1 MVIDSVIIFTLSF
14 FLSEIITTLGDKN
27 KVVPAIKIVK
37 FDKDNNM
44 EITDFNPKENA
55 DILLERLP
63 DESDTPDFSIIQEED
78 LEKITSELLELA
90 QHAEEENNEL
100 QQMMF
105 KDASQNES
113 NLCVSTD
120 FRDTAT
126 KIVELQP
133 ESENDN
139 RSNEERD
146 FLSVKTVDNQE
157 SALVNDNKSLAS
169 NEDDNA
175 TSKSCE
181 SVDKNQHG
189 LINLNHAEDDKSGN
203 GNKKSTTTEDKVIE
217 TVMVENIMQKKTS
230 PKLDLTCEESED
242 NCLNK
247 IDLNSGKKK
256 NDTSDEVVKPG
267 SSNGDEDFSNSDVI
281 PISFED
287 SEIQLAVKNALI
299 QLTEKSA
306 EREEQE
312 KEAEHDETT
321 VKEKP
326 ENVSS
331 SGTQTATEGNVIKL
345 PAINVKSRNLPVVKS
360 IKIDIVEPYQGDES
374 KKQVK
379 AGADSKEYII
389 VHVPDG
395 QVVKRSSVRVNKP
408 EVM

>member
-1 MVIDSVIIFTLSF
+1 MVRDSLLIFIFLIF
-14 FLSEIITTLGDKN
+14 FSEIITTLEDKI

-55 DILLERLP
+55 DILLERLA
-63 DESDTPDFSIIQEED
+63 DESDTSEFSIIQEED

-105 KDASQNES
+105 KDSSQSES
-113 NLCVSTD
+113 NLSVSTD
-120 FRDTAT
+120 LGDAAV
-126 KIVELQP
+126 KIVENQP
-133 ESENDN
+133 ESENCN
-139 RSNEERD
+139 RNSEDQD
-146 FLSVKTVDNQE
+146 FLNVKSVDDQD
-157 SALVNDNKSLAS
+157 SALVNDNNIVAS
-169 NEDDNA
+169 NENNNA
-175 TSKSCE
+175 ASK

-189 LINLNHAEDDKSGN
+189 LINQNQSGN
-203 GNKKSTTTEDKVIE
+203 DNRVNENKKSTATEDKVIE

-230 PKLDLTCEESED
+230 PQLDLTCEEEIVSDE
-242 NCLNK
+242 NGLNK
-247 IDLNSGKKK
+247 LDLSSDMEKT
-256 NDTSDEVVKPG
+256 DTSDEVKPG
-267 SSNGDEDFSNSDVI
+267 SSNGDEDFSNSDVM
-281 PISFED
+281 PITFED

-312 KEAEHDETT
+312 KEADHHENTA
-321 VKEKP
+321 KEKP

-360 IKIDIVEPYQGDES
+360 IKFDAVEPYQGDEP

-379 AGADSKEYII
+379 TDADSKEYII

-395 QVVKRSSVRVNKP
+395 QVVKRNSVRVNKP